1 MINDSSCELFVG
13 VLHTHTQR
21 NMCVCVCAAIML
33 VGRFCFQFVQLF
45 GETKEIDTLR
55 IPTIHTIYLYMKPT
69 YVCVLVCVFI
79 VFSHYY
85 LYIIFFAICRCYF
98 ITYVDF
104 IRPVQL

>member
-1 MINDSSCELFVG
+1 
-13 VLHTHTQR
+13 
-21 NMCVCVCAAIML
+21 ML

-55 IPTIHTIYLYMKPT
+55 IPTIHTIYFYIKPT
-69 YVCVLVCVFI
+69 YVCVRVCIYSF
-79 VFSHYY
+79 FFFFYY

-98 ITYVDF
+98 ITYVVF